1 MQSEKTDQLALALS
15 KVQASLR
22 PALRTSTNPFFHS
35 KYAPLDVVWDACRSQ
50 LGANGFA
57 VAQTTSVAPSC
68 LVTTLLHSSG
78 QWISGSYPLP
88 EIQDPQK
95 FASAVTYARRYA
107 LASLVGVVSPE
118 EDDDGNFASSR
129 DSAPQVRMA
138 PAKTAPAPA
147 PQAKEAVSDI
157 TKLFDAKVV
166 SQQADEN
173 PLWFL
178 EVEFK
183 IGKYKGQRLKDAP
196 PKSVQWYVENFEPK
210 AQYPDSVHFRKALD
224 AYGEWGRKQTSAP
237 KPAPAPVVHLDDD
250 GNEMPF

>member
-57 VAQTTSVAPSC
+57 VTQTTSVAPAS

-78 QWISGSYPLP
+78 QWISGNYPLP

-107 LASLVGVVSPE
+107 LASLIGVVSPE
-118 EDDDGNFASSR
+118 KTM
-129 DSAPQVRMA
+129 MA
-138 PAKTAPAPA
+138 
-147 PQAKEAVSDI
+147 I
-157 TKLFDAKVV
+157 LH
-166 SQQADEN
+166 
-173 PLWFL
+173 
-178 EVEFK
+178 
-183 IGKYKGQRLKDAP
+183 P
-196 PKSVQWYVENFEPK
+196 PESPHRKSVWLQQSQLQP
-210 AQYPDSVHFRKALD
+210 QL
-224 AYGEWGRKQTSAP
+224 P
-237 KPAPAPVVHLDDD
+237 KPRRRSATSPRCLMPRWCLSRQTKTPSGSWRQNSRS
-250 GNEMPF
+250 GNTKANGSRMHPRSQSNGMSRTSSPKPSTPTASTFARL